1 MIWDLR
7 GQAVGSFAVLSW
19 LQGIQVS
26 HCSLWKQRCCVLLW
40 LAVEASKGPSS
51 PFPGMLGSI
60 VATPVLMLSVLCAVV
75 LGASDRVAAIQSA
88 VMLETW
94 MDF

>member
-1 MIWDLR
+1 
-7 GQAVGSFAVLSW
+7 
-19 LQGIQVS
+19 
-26 HCSLWKQRCCVLLW
+26 
-40 LAVEASKGPSS
+40 
-51 PFPGMLGSI
+51 MLGSI